1 MEMFTFDNMG
11 AFGVN
16 CYAVVSEKKNAVLID
31 APCNADGI
39 IEMMKENG
47 FTLKKILLTHGHF
60 DHIGAAEELRE
71 KTGCEVYI
79 HSNDASKLSNQT
91 MNLSAFFRM
100 PPVDPVKE
108 YKTLSH
114 NDIIEQDELK
124 FRVMLTAGHSSGS
137 VCYIID
143 DIIFSGDTLFRLS
156 AGRTDM
162 RDGNFQALKNS
173 LSMLA
178 ELNDKPDYV
187 VFPGHGEPTRL
198 SYEKENNQFMQENSD
213 YDGML

>member
-1 MEMFTFDNMG
+1 MKIYRLKPLSVCETNSYIV
-11 AFGVN
+11 ASEENN
-16 CYAVVSEKKNAVLID
+16 CVLID
-31 APCNADGI
+31 APADPDYILGE
-39 IEMMKENG
+39 IESHG
-47 FTLKKILLTHGHF
+47 LTLKKIFLTHGHF
-60 DHIGAAEELRE
+60 DHIGAVADLVDR
-71 KTGCEVYI
+71 TGCEVYI

-100 PPVDPVKE
+100 PPVDPVEE

>member
-39 IEMMKENG
+39 IGMMKENG
-47 FTLKKILLTHGHF
+47 FMLKKILLTHGHF

-100 PPVDPVKE
+100 PPVDPVE
-108 YKTLSH
+108 GYKTLSH

>member
-39 IEMMKENG
+39 IGMMKENG

-100 PPVDPVKE
+100 PPVDPVEE

-162 RDGNFQALKNS
+162 RDGNFQALKN
-173 LSMLA
+173 
-178 ELNDKPDYV
+178 
-187 VFPGHGEPTRL
+187 
-198 SYEKENNQFMQENSD
+198 
-213 YDGML
+213 